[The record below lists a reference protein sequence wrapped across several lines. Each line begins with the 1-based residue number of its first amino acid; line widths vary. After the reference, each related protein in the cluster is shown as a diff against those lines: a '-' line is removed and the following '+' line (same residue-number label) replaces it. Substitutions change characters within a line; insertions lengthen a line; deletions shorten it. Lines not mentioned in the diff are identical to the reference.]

1 MLSRVAASFY
11 WLSRYIERS
20 DGMLRMLKINYASS
34 QDAVQEFTWEPVIRI
49 YAGLDEDEEDE
60 KYAPLHTDS
69 RAVLK
74 FMVTG
79 KANANSVLTII
90 TLARENARSVQE
102 HITKDLWQCLN
113 EYYHTIK
120 DPKIEKALQRDD
132 PIGILD
138 VLIKQVMLYYGT
150 VEITMERGEGRSFM
164 NIGKYLERAIQ
175 SVDLLDTKFGSIDD
189 NPDLLTDTTYWKHLL
204 LSIGGYELYQK
215 TYREG
220 FEAENVLEQVVLN
233 NDFPRSV
240 IYSVNNIQRYF
251 ERLRNESNI
260 NDFRDLSFQIG
271 RLQSRIK
278 YSSVKSIREE
288 GLHTFLSQIRGELY
302 GIANRLNEYYFAH
315 S

>member
-34 QDAVQEFTWEPVIRI
+34 QDTIQEFTWAPVIRI
-49 YAGLDEDEEDE
+49 FAGSGEEETERLDNN
-60 KYAPLHTDS
+60 S

-74 FMVTG
+74 YMVTG
-79 KANANSVLTII
+79 KENPNSIINII
-90 TLARENARSVQE
+90 TLARENARGVQE
-102 HITKDLWQCLN
+102 HIPKDLWQCLN
-113 EYYHTIK
+113 EYYHTVK
-120 DPKIEKALQRDD
+120 DPKIEKALQRED
-132 PIGILD
+132 PIGVLD

-150 VEITMERGEGRSFM
+150 AEITMERGEGRSFM

-175 SVDLLDTKFGSIDD
+175 SVDILDIKFGSVSE
-189 NPDLLTDTTYWKHLL
+189 NPDLLTDTSYWKHLL
-204 LSIGGYELYQK
+204 HSIGGYELYLK

-220 FEAENVLEQVVLN
+220 FEAGNILEQVVLN

-251 ERLRNESNI
+251 DRLKNNSNMD
-260 NDFRDLSFQIG
+260 DFRELSFQIG
-271 RLQSRIK
+271 RLQSKIK
-278 YSSVKSIREE
+278 YSSVKSIEQD
-288 GLHTFLSQIRGELY
+288 GLHQYLTQIRKDLY
-302 GIANRLNEYYFAH
+302 GIGNALNEHYFAN

>member
-34 QDAVQEFTWEPVIRI
+34 QDTVQEFTWEPVIRI
-49 YAGLDEDEEDE
+49 FAGHDEEERE
-60 KYAPLHTDS
+60 KLENNS

-74 FMVTG
+74 YMVTG
-79 KANANSVLTII
+79 KSNSNSILNII
-90 TLARENARSVQE
+90 TLSRENARSVQE
-102 HITKDLWQCLN
+102 HIPKDLWQCLN
-113 EYYHTIK
+113 EYYHTVK
-120 DPKIEKALQRDD
+120 DPRLEKALQRDD
-132 PIGILD
+132 PISVLD

-175 SVDLLDTKFGSIDD
+175 SVDILDTKFGSIDD
-189 NPDLLTDTTYWKHLL
+189 NPDLLTDTSYWKHLL
-204 LSIGGYELYQK
+204 LSLGGYELYLK

-220 FEAENVLEQVVLN
+220 FEASNILEQVVLN

-251 ERLRNESNI
+251 ERLKDESNLD
-260 NDFRDLSFQIG
+260 DFRDMSFKIG

-278 YSSVKSIREE
+278 YSQVKSIEQE
-288 GLHTFLSQIRGELY
+288 GLHLFLTQIRTELY
-302 GIANRLNEYYFAH
+302 GIANSLNEHYFANT
-315 S
+315 

>member
-34 QDAVQEFTWEPVIRI
+34 QDTIQEFTWEPVIRI
-49 YAGLDEDEEDE
+49 FSGTDDEDNDVLEN
-60 KYAPLHTDS
+60 DS

-74 FMVTG
+74 YMVTG
-79 KANANSVLTII
+79 KNNSNSILNII
-90 TLARENARSVQE
+90 TLARENARGVQE

-113 EYYHTIK
+113 EYYHAVK
-120 DPKIEKALQRDD
+120 DPKLERALLRED
-132 PIGILD
+132 PISVLD

-175 SVDLLDTKFGSIDD
+175 SVDILDTKFGSISD

-204 LSIGGYELYQK
+204 LSLGGYELYLK

-251 ERLRNESNI
+251 ERLKNDSNLE
-260 NDFRDLSFQIG
+260 DYREMSFQIG

-278 YSSVKSIREE
+278 YSSVRSIRQE
-288 GLHTFLSQIRGELY
+288 GLHTFLTQIRSELY
-302 GIANRLNEYYFAH
+302 GIANALNEHYFAN

>member
-11 WLSRYIERS
+11 WMSRYIERS
-20 DGMLRMLKINYASS
+20 DGLLRMLKINYASS
-34 QDAVQEFTWEPVIRI
+34 QDTIEEFTWEPVIDM
-49 YAGLDEDEEDE
+49 YAELGEDEGE
-60 KYAPLHTDS
+60 KLENDS

-74 FMVTG
+74 YMVTG
-79 KANANSVLTII
+79 KGNSNSIVNII

-113 EYYHTIK
+113 EYYHAVK
-120 DPKIEKALQRDD
+120 DSKLERALQRED
-132 PIGILD
+132 PIGVLD

-175 SVDLLDTKFGSIDD
+175 SVDILDTKFSSISDKP
-189 NPDLLTDTTYWKHLL
+189 NLLTDTTYWKHLL
-204 LSIGGYELYQK
+204 LSLGGYELYLK

-240 IYSVNNIQRYF
+240 IYSINNIQRYF
-251 ERLRNESNI
+251 DRLKKDSNLD
-260 NDFRDLSFQIG
+260 NFREMSFRIG

-278 YSSVKSIREE
+278 YSSVRSIKQE
-288 GLHTFLSQIRGELY
+288 GLHTFLAQIRSELY
-302 GIANRLNEYYFAH
+302 GISNALNEYYFGN

>member
-11 WLSRYIERS
+11 WMSRYIERS
-20 DGMLRMLKINYASS
+20 DGLLRMLKINYASS
-34 QDAVQEFTWEPVIRI
+34 QDTIEEFTWEPVIDM
-49 YAGLDEDEEDE
+49 YAELGEDGGAKLEN
-60 KYAPLHTDS
+60 DS
-69 RAVLK
+69 RSVLK
-74 FMVTG
+74 YMVTG
-79 KANANSVLTII
+79 RGNSNSIVNII

-113 EYYHTIK
+113 EYYHAVK
-120 DPKIEKALQRDD
+120 DTKLERALQRED
-132 PIGILD
+132 PIGVLD
-138 VLIKQVMLYYGT
+138 VLIKQVMLYYGA

-164 NIGKYLERAIQ
+164 NIGKYLERSIQ
-175 SVDLLDTKFGSIDD
+175 SVDILDTKFGSISD

-204 LSIGGYELYQK
+204 LSLGGYELYLK

-251 ERLRNESNI
+251 ERLKKDSNLD
-260 NDFRDLSFQIG
+260 NFREMSFRIG

-278 YSSVKSIREE
+278 YSSVRSIKQE
-288 GLHTFLSQIRGELY
+288 GLHTFLAQIRGELY
-302 GIANRLNEYYFAH
+302 GISDALNEYYFAN

>member
-49 YAGLDEDEEDE
+49 FAGLDVAEADQLEN
-60 KYAPLHTDS
+60 DS
-69 RAVLK
+69 RSVLK
-74 FMVTG
+74 YMVTG
-79 KANANSVLTII
+79 KNNPNSILNII
-90 TLARENARSVQE
+90 TLARENARGVQE

-113 EYYHTIK
+113 EYYHTVK
-120 DPKIEKALQRDD
+120 DPRLERYLQRED
-132 PIGILD
+132 PIGVLD
-138 VLIKQVMLYYGT
+138 VLIKQIMLYYGT

-175 SVDLLDTKFGSIDD
+175 SVDILDTKFSSVSD

-204 LSIGGYELYQK
+204 LSLGGYELYLK
-215 TYREG
+215 TYRVG
-220 FEAENVLEQVVLN
+220 FEAENILEQVVLN

-251 ERLRNESNI
+251 DRLK
-260 NDFRDLSFQIG
+260 NDTTVDTYREMSFQIG

-278 YSSVKSIREE
+278 YSSVRSIRQE
-288 GLHTFLSQIRGELY
+288 GLHTFLTQIRNELF
-302 GIANRLNEYYFAH
+302 GIGNSLNEYYFAN

>member
-1 MLSRVAASFY
+1 MLSRVAASLY

-34 QDAVQEFTWEPVIRI
+34 QDTIQEFAWEPVIRI
-49 YAGLDEDEEDE
+49 FAGPDEDETYE
-60 KYAPLHTDS
+60 LNNDS
-69 RAVLK
+69 RAVLQY
-74 FMVTG
+74 MVTG
-79 KANANSVLTII
+79 KNNSNSVLNII
-90 TLARENARSVQE
+90 TLARENARGVQE

-120 DPKIEKALQRDD
+120 DSKLERALQRED
-132 PIGILD
+132 PISVLD

-175 SVDLLDTKFGSIDD
+175 SVDILDTKFGSISD

-204 LSIGGYELYQK
+204 LSLGGYELYLK

-251 ERLRNESNI
+251 DRLKNNSNME
-260 NDFRDLSFQIG
+260 DFREMSFQIG

-278 YSSVKSIREE
+278 YSSVRSIRNE
-288 GLHTFLSQIRGELY
+288 GLHTFLTQIRSELY
-302 GIANRLNEYYFAH
+302 GIANALNEHYFAN

>member
-34 QDAVQEFTWEPVIRI
+34 QDTIQEFTWAPVIRI
-49 YAGLDEDEEDE
+49 FVGAEEE
-60 KYAPLHTDS
+60 ETEYLENNS

-74 FMVTG
+74 YMVLG
-79 KANANSVLTII
+79 KNNQNSILNII
-90 TLARENARSVQE
+90 TLARENARGVQE
-102 HITKDLWQCLN
+102 HIPKDLWQCLN
-113 EYYHTIK
+113 EYYHTVK
-120 DPKIEKALQRDD
+120 DVRIERALLRED
-132 PIGILD
+132 PIGVLD
-138 VLIKQVMLYYGT
+138 ILIKQVMLYYGT
-150 VEITMERGEGRSFM
+150 AEITMERGEGRSFM

-175 SVDLLDTKFGSIDD
+175 SVDILDTKFSSVSD
-189 NPDLLTDTTYWKHLL
+189 NPDLLTDTSYWKHLL
-204 LSIGGYELYQK
+204 LSLGGYELYLK

-220 FEAENVLEQVVLN
+220 FEASNILEQVVLN

-251 ERLRNESNI
+251 DRLKNNSNAD
-260 NDFRDLSFQIG
+260 DFRELSFQIG

-278 YSSVKSIREE
+278 YSSVKSIEQD
-288 GLHTFLSQIRGELY
+288 GLHQYLQQIRKDLY
-302 GIANRLNEYYFAH
+302 GIGNALNEHYFAN

>member
-34 QDAVQEFTWEPVIRI
+34 QDTVQEFTWDPVIRI
-49 YAGLDEDEEDE
+49 YADLDDDASTSLEN
-60 KYAPLHTDS
+60 DS

-74 FMVTG
+74 YLVTG
-79 KANANSVLTII
+79 KTNSNSVLNII
-90 TLARENARSVQE
+90 TLARENARGVQE

-113 EYYHTIK
+113 EYYHIIK
-120 DPKIEKALQRDD
+120 DPKLEKALHKDD
-132 PIGILD
+132 PIGVLD
-138 VLIKQVMLYYGT
+138 TLIREVMLYYGT
-150 VEITMERGEGRSFM
+150 VEISMERGEGRSFM

-175 SVDLLDTKFGSIDD
+175 SVDLLDTKFGSLDE

-204 LSIGGYELYQK
+204 LSLGGYELYLK

-220 FEAENVLEQVVLN
+220 FEAANVLEQVALN

-251 ERLRNESNI
+251 ERLKNESNL
-260 NDFRDLSFQIG
+260 NDFRELSFRIG

-278 YSSVKSIREE
+278 YSSVNSIREE
-288 GLHTFLSQIRGELY
+288 GLHNFLSQVRGELY
-302 GIANRLNEYYFAH
+302 GIANKLNEYYFAH

>member
-34 QDAVQEFTWEPVIRI
+34 QDAVQEFTWDPVIRI
-49 YAGLDEDEEDE
+49 FAGLDDDESSKLEN
-60 KYAPLHTDS
+60 DS

-74 FMVTG
+74 YMVTG
-79 KANANSVLTII
+79 KTNSNSVLNII
-90 TLARENARSVQE
+90 TLARENARGVQE

-120 DPKIEKALQRDD
+120 DPKIERLLQRED

-175 SVDLLDTKFGSIDD
+175 SVDILDTKFGSIDD

-204 LSIGGYELYQK
+204 LSLGGYELYLK

-220 FEAENVLEQVVLN
+220 FEAANVLEQVALN

-251 ERLRNESNI
+251 ERLKNESNLD
-260 NDFRDLSFQIG
+260 DFSDLSFQIG

>member
-1 MLSRVAASFY
+1 L
-11 WLSRYIERS
+11 
-20 DGMLRMLKINYASS
+20 N
-34 QDAVQEFTWEPVIRI
+34 
-49 YAGLDEDEEDE
+49 
-60 KYAPLHTDS
+60 
-69 RAVLK
+69 
-74 FMVTG
+74 
-79 KANANSVLTII
+79 II
-90 TLARENARSVQE
+90 TLARENARGVQE

-113 EYYHTIK
+113 EYYHAVK
-120 DPKIEKALQRDD
+120 DPRLEKSLQRED
-132 PIGILD
+132 PISVLD

-175 SVDLLDTKFGSIDD
+175 SVDILDTKFGSIND

-204 LSIGGYELYQK
+204 LSLGGYELYLK

-220 FEAENVLEQVVLN
+220 FEASNILEQVVLN

-251 ERLRNESNI
+251 ERLKNDSNV
-260 NDFRDLSFQIG
+260 DDYREMSFKIG

-278 YSSVKSIREE
+278 YSSVKTIEKE
-288 GLHTFLSQIRGELY
+288 GLHLFLTQIRSELY
-302 GIANRLNEYYFAH
+302 GIGNSLNEHYFAN

>member
-34 QDAVQEFTWEPVIRI
+34 QDTVQEFTWEPVIRI
-49 YAGLDEDEEDE
+49 FAGIKETEIE
-60 KYAPLHTDS
+60 KLENDS

-74 FMVTG
+74 YMVTG
-79 KANANSVLTII
+79 KNNPNSILNII
-90 TLARENARSVQE
+90 TLARENARGVQE
-102 HITKDLWQCLN
+102 HISKDLWQCLN
-113 EYYHTIK
+113 EYYHTVK
-120 DPKIEKALQRDD
+120 DSRLERSLQRED
-132 PIGILD
+132 PIGVLD
-138 VLIKQVMLYYGT
+138 ILIKQVMLYYGT
-150 VEITMERGEGRSFM
+150 AEITMERGEGRSFM

-175 SVDLLDTKFGSIDD
+175 SVDILDTKFSSVSD

-204 LSIGGYELYQK
+204 LSLGGYELYLK

-220 FEAENVLEQVVLN
+220 FEAENVLEQVALN

-240 IYSVNNIQRYF
+240 IYSVNNIHRYF
-251 ERLRNESNI
+251 DRLKNDSNV
-260 NDFRDLSFQIG
+260 DTFREMSFQIG

-278 YSSVKSIREE
+278 YSSVKSIRDE
-288 GLHTFLSQIRGELY
+288 GLHLFLTQTRKELY
-302 GIANRLNEYYFAH
+302 GIGNSLNEYYFAN

>member
-20 DGMLRMLKINYASS
+20 DGMLRMLKINYNSS

-49 YAGLDEDEEDE
+49 FAGSDGEETED
-60 KYAPLHTDS
+60 LVHNS
-69 RAVLK
+69 RAVIK

-79 KANANSVLTII
+79 KNNPNSIMNII
-90 TLARENARSVQE
+90 TLSRENARSVQE
-102 HITKDLWQCLN
+102 HIPKDLWQCLN
-113 EYYHTIK
+113 EYYHTVK
-120 DPKIEKALQRDD
+120 DPKLEKALQRDD
-132 PIGILD
+132 PISVLD

-175 SVDLLDTKFGSIDD
+175 SVDILDTKFGSIDD

-204 LSIGGYELYQK
+204 LSLGGYELYLK

-220 FEAENVLEQVVLN
+220 FEASNILEQVVLN
-233 NDFPRSV
+233 VDFPRSV

-251 ERLRNESNI
+251 ERLKNESDVD
-260 NDFRDLSFQIG
+260 DFREMSFRIG

-278 YSSVKSIREE
+278 YSSVKSIEEE
-288 GLHTFLSQIRGELY
+288 GLHLFLTQIRSELF
-302 GIANRLNEYYFAH
+302 GIGNALNEHYFAN

>member
-34 QDAVQEFTWEPVIRI
+34 QDTIQEFTWAPVVRI
-49 YAGLDEDEEDE
+49 FAGVADEEETGRLDNN
-60 KYAPLHTDS
+60 S

-74 FMVTG
+74 YMVTG
-79 KANANSVLTII
+79 KNNPNSILNII
-90 TLARENARSVQE
+90 TLSRENARGVQE
-102 HITKDLWQCLN
+102 HIPKDLWQCLN
-113 EYYHTIK
+113 EYYHTVK
-120 DPKIEKALQRDD
+120 DPRIEKALQRED
-132 PIGILD
+132 PIGVLD

-150 VEITMERGEGRSFM
+150 AEITMERGEGRSFM

-175 SVDLLDTKFGSIDD
+175 SVDILDTKFSSVSD

-204 LSIGGYELYQK
+204 LSLGGYELYLK

-220 FEAENVLEQVVLN
+220 FEASNILEQVVLN

-251 ERLRNESNI
+251 DRLKNNSNAD
-260 NDFRDLSFQIG
+260 DFRELSFQIG

-278 YSSVKSIREE
+278 YSSVKSIELE
-288 GLHTFLSQIRGELY
+288 GLHQYLQQIRKELY
-302 GIANRLNEYYFAH
+302 GIGNALNQHYFAN

>member
-20 DGMLRMLKINYASS
+20 DGILRMLKINYASS
-34 QDAVQEFTWEPVIRI
+34 QDSVKDFTWEPVIRI
-49 YAGLDEDEEDE
+49 FSGPDEALLKQLDNN
-60 KYAPLHTDS
+60 S

-74 FMVTG
+74 YMIIDRD
-79 KANANSVLTII
+79 NQNSILNII

-102 HITKDLWQCLN
+102 HIPKDLWQCLN
-113 EYYHTIK
+113 EYYHAVK
-120 DPKIEKALQRDD
+120 EPKIASGLKKDD

-150 VEITMERGEGRSFM
+150 AEITMERGQGRSFM

-175 SVDLLDTKFGSIDD
+175 SIDILDVKFGPLNA
-189 NPDLLTDTTYWKHLL
+189 NPNLLTDITYWKYLL
-204 LSIGGYELYQK
+204 MSIGGYELYQK
-215 TYREG
+215 TYRDG
-220 FEAENVLEQVVLN
+220 LEAQNVMEQVILN

-251 ERLRNESNI
+251 DRLKNNSNV
-260 NDFRDLSFQIG
+260 NDYRELSFHIG
-271 RLQSRIK
+271 KLQSNIK
-278 YSSVKSIREE
+278 YSSVKSITQV
-288 GLHTFLSQIRGELY
+288 GLHEYLSSVKRDLY
-302 GIANRLNEYYFAH
+302 NIGNSLNEYYFAN

>member
-1 MLSRVAASFY
+1 MLSRVAASLY
-11 WLSRYIERS
+11 WQSRYIERS

-34 QDAVQEFTWEPVIRI
+34 QDAIQEFTWEPAIRI
-49 YAGLDEDEEDE
+49 FAGLDDEEGE
-60 KYAPLHTDS
+60 NLGNDS

-74 FMVTG
+74 YMVMG
-79 KANANSVLTII
+79 KSNSNSVLNII

-113 EYYHTIK
+113 EYYHTVK
-120 DPKIEKALQRDD
+120 DSKLERALQRED
-132 PIGILD
+132 PISVLD

-150 VEITMERGEGRSFM
+150 VEITMERGEGRAFM

-175 SVDLLDTKFGSIDD
+175 SVDILDTKFGSISD

-204 LSIGGYELYQK
+204 LSLGGYELYLK

-251 ERLRNESNI
+251 ERLQNDSNME
-260 NDFRDLSFQIG
+260 NFRDMTFKIG

-278 YSSVKSIREE
+278 YSSVKTIRQE
-288 GLHTFLSQIRGELY
+288 GLHAFLTQIRGELY
-302 GIANRLNEYYFAH
+302 GIADALNAYYFAN